1 MAQRYARSG
10 ALASALREERTVH
23 WSTCPCEHTQGGQAC
38 REMLCAHCWHC
49 AAPPCSHGAQFPA
62 RCRAHEGST
71 ARCQSATRLQTVFL
85 SVPGGAEARATR
97 AARFAHGA
105 RSGLRCARTVVLSVR
120 QPPAPPGHER
130 DCACA
135 ARAPLARAER
145 QVGGRRAQRHTP
157 LPPAAQPAV
166 AVRRRVHVRVRLAHR
181 RERARARRRRGAC
194 LARGNTREIEAVCS
208 SGLHGGLMKHSISP
222 SVRFAR
228 LEDAFRRRVG
238 SGAQPCRG
246 HQG

>member
-1 MAQRYARSG
+1 MSRDALCTLLALCSAPLLAWRAVSRAVSG
-10 ALASALREERTVH
+10 ARGLNS
-23 WSTCPCEHTQGGQAC
+23 QG
-38 REMLCAHCWHC
+38 
-49 AAPPCSHGAQFPA
+49 
-62 RCRAHEGST
+62 
-71 ARCQSATRLQTVFL
+71 CQSATRLQTVFL

-208 SGLHGGLMKHSISP
+208 SGLHRGLMKHSISP